1 MAKKG
6 KGRGLFFFGT
16 LGIALSLIPI
26 MGKVKSVLK
35 NTKKKAKKKRK
46 KKRKKK
52 KGKVFTKARKLLN
65 TLSRRRLARKF
76 KRAVKKAVL
85 AVKKTTK
92 KSKKQSKTQA
102 AVKQAKK
109 NAKAAAKEYEKN
121 QNAKLASMMAN
132 YIPVFGNIKAVYE
145 YGTGKDLFTGQKLAT
160 PRSKYINLEKSCPAP
175 QKYSVND
182 GEPVT
187 TLTDL
192 RQVLS
197 KPSTVTPDGLAPIA
211 LGANLA
217 YSLLAEDLV
226 TLADP
231 NATPK
236 EHFDAFISSIN
247 PVGKAKKGKKAM
259 ETFNDLEN
267 ALEAAN
273 DAKKAKDVQHTQ
285 QEIEELG
292 EYSKKLDKGTEKPSY
307 VPTDTNGNKLGLP
320 RNKDGKLVNGTS
332 HKPDSLNPH
341 TQIGNK
347 KGRKG
352 EYTQTLEW
360 GKNGKPIQR
369 TDWTDHGRGD
379 HVNPHSHEAIFKDGS
394 WSFKE

>member
-6 KGRGLFFFGT
+6 KGKGFLGAVGSFFG
-16 LGIALSLIPI
+16 SIPA
-26 MGKVKSVLK
+26 VKSVK
-35 NTKKKAKKKRK
+35 KAAKSVKKKVKKAKKKLKKVVKKAK
-46 KKRKKK
+46 KKLKKK
-52 KGKVFTKARKLLN
+52 IGKVFTKARKLKN
-65 TLSRRRLARKF
+65 KLSKSKLVKKIKRAAKKVVLAGK
-76 KRAVKKAVL
+76 KAVKKAKKYAKAVVKKAKQYTKA
-85 AVKKTTK
+85 AVKKAKQYTK
-92 KSKKQSKTQA
+92 ATPKAAPNANHKKA
-102 AVKQAKK
+102 G
-109 NAKAAAKEYEKN
+109 KAAAS
-121 QNAKLASMMAN
+121 AAS
-132 YIPVFGNIKAVYE
+132 IV
-145 YGTGKDLFTGQKLAT
+145 QKT
-160 PRSKYINLEKSCPAP
+160 KYINLEKSCPAP

-273 DAKKAKDVQHTQ
+273 DAKKAKDVHYTQ
-285 QEIEELG
+285 KEIEKLG

>member
-6 KGRGLFFFGT
+6 KGFFGAVGSF
-16 LGIALSLIPI
+16 LGSIPA
-26 MGKVKSVLK
+26 VKSVK
-35 NTKKKAKKKRK
+35 KAAKSVKKKVKKAKKKLKKAIKKAK
-46 KKRKKK
+46 KKLKKK
-52 KGKVFTKARKLLN
+52 IGKVFTKARKLKN
-65 TLSRRRLARKF
+65 KLSKSKLVKKIKRAAKKVVLAGK
-76 KRAVKKAVL
+76 KAVKKAKKYAKAVVKKAKQYTKA
-85 AVKKTTK
+85 AVKKAKQYTK
-92 KSKKQSKTQA
+92 ATPKAAPNANHKKA
-102 AVKQAKK
+102 G
-109 NAKAAAKEYEKN
+109 KAAAS
-121 QNAKLASMMAN
+121 AAS
-132 YIPVFGNIKAVYE
+132 IV
-145 YGTGKDLFTGQKLAT
+145 QKT
-160 PRSKYINLEKSCPAP
+160 KYINLEKSCPAP

-273 DAKKAKDVQHTQ
+273 DAKKAKDVHYTQ
-285 QEIEELG
+285 KEIEKLG
-292 EYSKKLDKGTEKPSY
+292 EYSKKLDKGKVEVFSVNIPKNVERQY
-307 VPTDTNGNKLGLP
+307 KKLSP
-320 RNKDGKLVNGTS
+320 EA
-332 HKPDSLNPH
+332 
-341 TQIGNK
+341 K
-347 KGRKG
+347 KGFDKAKEGLKTGDLTGLNNHSLGGNRAGQFAVDIKG
-352 EYTQTLEW
+352 LGKGRGAGRLIYEK
-360 GKNGKPIQR
+360 KNGEI
-369 TDWTDHGRGD
+369 
-379 HVNPHSHEAIFKDGS
+379 HVIEILTKHDY
-394 WSFKE
+394 

>member
-273 DAKKAKDVQHTQ
+273 DAKKAKDVHYTQ
-285 QEIEELG
+285 KEIEKLG
-292 EYSKKLDKGTEKPSY
+292 EYSKKLDKGKVEVFSVNIPKNVERQY
-307 VPTDTNGNKLGLP
+307 KKLSP
-320 RNKDGKLVNGTS
+320 EA
-332 HKPDSLNPH
+332 
-341 TQIGNK
+341 K
-347 KGRKG
+347 KGFDKAKEGLKTGDLTGLNNHSLGGNRAGQFAVDIKG
-352 EYTQTLEW
+352 LGKGRGAGRLIYEK
-360 GKNGKPIQR
+360 KNGEI
-369 TDWTDHGRGD
+369 
-379 HVNPHSHEAIFKDGS
+379 HVIEILTKHDY
-394 WSFKE
+394 